1 MSGRSSSS
9 NSSDGA
15 AHRDDRCRRGFRV
28 AELVMEAKGGFFGLL
43 CPCLLGDGTII
54 TVRVHGLTRSLILG
68 TVLLGEFAQLV
79 TEVRSM
85 VLRPVIQSVQE
96 VLT

>member
-1 MSGRSSSS
+1 MSGRSLSS
-9 NSSDGA
+9 NSSDGDA
-15 AHRDDRCRRGFRV
+15 YRDDRCRRGFRV
-28 AELVMEAKGGFFGLL
+28 AELVMEAKGGFFGSL

-54 TVRVHGLTRSLILG
+54 TVRGHGLTRSLILG
-68 TVLLGEFAQLV
+68 TVLFGEFAQLV

-85 VLRPVIQSVQE
+85 FHRPVIQCAQE